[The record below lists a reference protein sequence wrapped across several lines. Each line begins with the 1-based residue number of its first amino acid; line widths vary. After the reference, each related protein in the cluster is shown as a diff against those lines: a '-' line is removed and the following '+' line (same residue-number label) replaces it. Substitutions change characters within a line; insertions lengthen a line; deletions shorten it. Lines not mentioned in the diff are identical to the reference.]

1 MSHIKKGEGNSLGD
15 MLNPEVR
22 NILEKL
28 KRLGVLTY
36 QMGVDN
42 DKGTDIKWLS
52 ENLEK
57 TYSDHKNFK
66 EVIDL
71 CVKLKKLKVD
81 KNK

>member
-28 KRLGVLTY
+28 KRSGVLTY
-36 QMGVDN
+36 QMGIET
-42 DKGTDIKWLS
+42 DKGTDIKWLR

-66 EVIDL
+66 EVINL
-71 CVKLKKLKVD
+71 MAKLNKTNNKK
-81 KNK
+81 